1 MRVAR
6 GDLLDWY
13 VDGDE
18 SAVFVDGNVLV
29 LSALATAVLDIVG
42 EDGQIALTDIGEE
55 LVARFGDPGDQVE
68 FLVFSKVTELIEN
81 GVLREVP
88 AT

>member
-1 MRVAR
+1 MMVEH

-18 SAVFVDGNVLV
+18 SAVFVEGQVMV

-42 EDGQIALTDIGEE
+42 PDGQASLEQIGEE
-55 LVARFGDPGDQVE
+55 LVTRFGDPGEPVE
-68 FLVFSKVTELIEN
+68 SVVLSKVTELIEN